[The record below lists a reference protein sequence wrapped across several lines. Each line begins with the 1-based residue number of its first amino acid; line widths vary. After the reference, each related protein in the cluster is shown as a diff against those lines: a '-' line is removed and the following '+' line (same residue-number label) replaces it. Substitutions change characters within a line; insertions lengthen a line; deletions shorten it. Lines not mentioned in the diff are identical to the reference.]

1 VYVGL
6 PLTGFYR
13 LIDWCDTFTWC
24 MLKCKILFA
33 NSAWLVAG
41 VNDAQMYKI
50 QCIMES
56 NAQIT
61 DSISFLSCPL

>member
-1 VYVGL
+1 MCWWDVKPYS
-6 PLTGFYR
+6 
-13 LIDWCDTFTWC
+13 I
-24 MLKCKILFA
+24 
-33 NSAWLVAG
+33 NQSWLVAG